1 MLWED
6 AMSKQ
11 QKPESSGN
19 ELELRNHIREQ
30 CFSCFYFLLQTSHLL
45 NPFESNGTL
54 RNQQSCFELK
64 FLLRRSVEL
73 IGVMFQCFRTP
84 ESAKNQR
91 KIK

>member
-19 ELELRNHIREQ
+19 ELRNHIREQ
-30 CFSCFYFLLQTSHLL
+30 CFSCSNFLLQASHLL

-54 RNQQSCFELK
+54 CNQQSCFELK
-64 FLLRRSVEL
+64 TQCGIDRYVPMLPHA
-73 IGVMFQCFRTP
+73 GVC
-84 ESAKNQR
+84 
-91 KIK
+91 